1 MANLNP
7 DINWKSLR
15 VICSRSDQIQQELTG
30 NLSINHNTDSV
41 AHKRITET
49 PTHINSYLAT
59 THSAPQQCAKHIAV
73 IILSQNVPFEG
84 YHASARAQLFVTN
97 VCNATILPYIS
108 FPNSHSD
115 TRYAAT
121 EPLTN
126 SIHVC
131 EKSADTCSNVI
142 GSREMFAIVFR
153 VAPVFA
159 SQPTACLESRHL
171 VSFCKASSNQ

>member
-1 MANLNP
+1 MFPVRSISSSA
-7 DINWKSLR
+7 DGQFINKSQHGFG
-15 VICSRSDQIQQELTG
+15 CTQKNNGD
-30 NLSINHNTDSV
+30 
-41 AHKRITET
+41 
-49 PTHINSYLAT
+49 SYLAT

-84 YHASARAQLFVTN
+84 YHASAPGQLFVTN

-115 TRYAAT
+115 TRHAAMV
-121 EPLTN
+121 PPTN

-171 VSFCKASSNQ
+171 SCHSALTTCRTMAVSGSFAATLI